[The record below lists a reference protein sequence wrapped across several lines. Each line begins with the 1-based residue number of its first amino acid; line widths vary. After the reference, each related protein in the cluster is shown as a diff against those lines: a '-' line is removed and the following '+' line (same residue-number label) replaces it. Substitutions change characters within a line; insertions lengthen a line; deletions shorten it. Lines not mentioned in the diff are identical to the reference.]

1 MRLRQR
7 LSATRFSLLTA
18 LIALLAA
25 GTTGFMPARAQDIAT
40 PHDHRYTFTYVRTS
54 TVVAAYQSAAVPDG
68 GTIKGTVLFSG
79 SVPVKTVIPKD
90 SAVCGPP
97 FDEPQ
102 VIVSAN
108 KGVKDAVV
116 YLDGIARGRPMA
128 KPARTPE
135 LDNKNCKFVPETQV
149 ISPGPIVVINSDPVL
164 HNTKT
169 FYGRRTAFNLALP
182 NQGQRITS
190 ELPRPGIVRVE
201 CDAHGHMHGTIYV
214 ADNPYHDVTGTDG
227 SFTITGV
234 PPGQYTLV
242 AYQRSTGPVQTTV
255 TVKPRETVNVSI
267 DLKK

>member
-1 MRLRQR
+1 MPLRHR
-7 LSATRFSLLTA
+7 FAPARRASAAA
-18 LIALLAA
+18 LGALLAGA
-25 GTTGFMPARAQDIAT
+25 LPAQGDELTTS
-40 PHDHRYTFTYVRTS
+40 HDHRYTFSYVRAGTL
-54 TVVAAYQSAAVPDG
+54 VAAYQATAVPDG
-68 GTIKGTVLFSG
+68 GTIKGTVRFSG
-79 SVPVKTVIPKD
+79 PVPVKTVIPKD
-90 SAVCGPP
+90 AAVCGPP

-102 VIVSAN
+102 VIVGTN
-108 KGVKDAVV
+108 KGVEHAVV
-116 YLDGIARGRPMA
+116 FLDGVTKGRPVA
-128 KPARTPE
+128 KPAKTPE

-149 ISPGPIVVINSDPVL
+149 IAPGPIVVINSDPVL

-214 ADNPYHDVTGTDG
+214 ADNPYHDVTGADG
-227 SFTITGV
+227 NFTITGV
-234 PPGQYTLV
+234 PPGQYKLV
-242 AYQRSTGPVQTTV
+242 AYQRHTGPVETTV

>member
-1 MRLRQR
+1 MRVRHR
-7 LSATRFSLLTA
+7 SCPVDRTPLTA
-18 LIALLAA
+18 LIAVFAA
-25 GTTGFMPARAQDIAT
+25 GITGVLPARADDNAAY
-40 PHDHRYTFTYVRTS
+40 HGRHYTFTYVLAS
-54 TVVAAYQSAAVPDG
+54 TAVAAYQATAVPDG
-68 GTIKGTVLFSG
+68 GTIKGTVLFTG
-79 SVPVKTVIPKD
+79 PVPVKTVIPKD
-90 SAVCGPP
+90 APVCGPP
-97 FDEPQ
+97 FDEAQ
-102 VIVSAN
+102 VIVGAN
-108 KGVKDAVV
+108 KGVAHAVV
-116 YLDGIARGRPMA
+116 FLDGVTKGRPMTRPA
-128 KPARTPE
+128 KAPE

-149 ISPGPIVVINSDPVL
+149 IPPGPIVVINSDPVL

-227 SFTITGV
+227 AFTITGV
-234 PPGQYTLV
+234 PPGQYKLV
-242 AYQRSTGPVQTTV
+242 AYQRYAGPVETTV